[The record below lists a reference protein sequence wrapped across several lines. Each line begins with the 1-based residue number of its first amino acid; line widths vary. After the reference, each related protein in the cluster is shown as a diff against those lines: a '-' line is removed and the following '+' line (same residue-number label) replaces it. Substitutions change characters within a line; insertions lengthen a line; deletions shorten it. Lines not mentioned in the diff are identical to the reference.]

1 MTRVFVAVYL
11 IEAGLILAWSP
22 WTAWW
27 RRNYFAD
34 VVPQLGMLMG
44 TQGMR
49 AAVVTVGVLTVVVGA
64 AVVAEGRRRA
74 VQPAA
79 GTGSQAPLGWEEK

>member
-1 MTRVFVAVYL
+1 MTRVFIAVYL

-34 VVPQLGMLMG
+34 VVPQLGVLMG

-49 AAVVTVGVLTVVVGA
+49 AAVVTIGVLTVVVGA
-64 AVVAEGRRRA
+64 ADLWMVLSRRFRGG
-74 VQPAA
+74 PAP
-79 GTGSQAPLGWEEK
+79 GDAPKV

>member
-1 MTRVFVAVYL
+1 MTRVFIAVYL

-22 WTAWW
+22 WTTWW

-49 AAVVTVGVLTVVVGA
+49 AAVVTIGVLTVIVGA
-64 AVVAEGRRRA
+64 ADLWMVLSRRLRGR
-74 VQPAA
+74 PAP
-79 GTGSQAPLGWEEK
+79 GDAPKV